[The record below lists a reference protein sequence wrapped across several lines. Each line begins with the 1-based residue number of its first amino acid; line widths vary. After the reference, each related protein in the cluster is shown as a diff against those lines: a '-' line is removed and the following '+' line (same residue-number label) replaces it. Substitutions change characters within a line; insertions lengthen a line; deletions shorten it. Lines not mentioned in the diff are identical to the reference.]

1 MRRTLTDIFHY
12 DLGSVPPLNPLVQLV
27 VKHDLT
33 QKLPNKLKCV
43 DEILQSQSAPP
54 TVPVCGELIDLLLH
68 LEKNVSVALY
78 TMLSNIYT
86 FVIVASFFFLWV
98 HWVVI
103 VYGTFWCGSKHVVCL
118 RVLWRTGILS
128 RVYPASSPPLF
139 KCEDAWMFVE
149 SVQLTELTCEHKLN
163 FLKIKQQNEVKL
175 SRALVIS

>member
-86 FVIVASFFFLWV
+86 FVIVASFFFL
-98 HWVVI
+98 
-103 VYGTFWCGSKHVVCL
+103 
-118 RVLWRTGILS
+118 
-128 RVYPASSPPLF
+128 
-139 KCEDAWMFVE
+139 
-149 SVQLTELTCEHKLN
+149 
-163 FLKIKQQNEVKL
+163 
-175 SRALVIS
+175 

>member
-86 FVIVASFFFLWV
+86 FVIVASFFSLSALGCNCLWHFLMW
-98 HWVVI
+98 
-103 VYGTFWCGSKHVVCL
+103 FEAC
-118 RVLWRTGILS
+118 RLS
-128 RVYPASSPPLF
+128 ASSVKDRHLVQGLPRLQPPLF

-149 SVQLTELTCEHKLN
+149 SVQLRVN
-163 FLKIKQQNEVKL
+163 M
-175 SRALVIS
+175 